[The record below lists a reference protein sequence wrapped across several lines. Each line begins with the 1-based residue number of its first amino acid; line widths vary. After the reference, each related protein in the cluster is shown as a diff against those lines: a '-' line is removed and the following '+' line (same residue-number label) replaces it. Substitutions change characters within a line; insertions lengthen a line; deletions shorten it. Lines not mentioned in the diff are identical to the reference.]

1 MSSRLL
7 VYSAL
12 SAPMPFQMALD
23 ELLFE
28 QWIQAPSTEPSVSR
42 AALRFYYASE
52 PWVSIGYSHAGW
64 KALSEGLDAPADLL
78 TDAARTPV
86 CRRITGGGRVLHGR
100 DLMFTL
106 IAPRALDE
114 SFKSVMGSYAR
125 LHEVLIEAL
134 QELGIK
140 ARFYREEEPL
150 PSGKDCFLHPIAS
163 DLEAGGKKI
172 AGGGQKRSR
181 GFLLHQESIHLD
193 QTYLY
198 EPLTQAL
205 TRGLG
210 KWFGCEPEKA
220 DWQPE
225 HLEAAEILGREK
237 YEVLAPAKK

>member
-12 SAPMPFQMALD
+12 SASMPFQMALD

-28 QWIQAPSTEPSVSR
+28 QMIQASQAEPAVSR

-52 PWVSIGYSHAGW
+52 PWISIGYSHAGW
-64 KALSEGLDAPADLL
+64 KALSEGLEVSADLL
-78 TDAARTPV
+78 SDAARYPV
-86 CRRITGGGRVLHGR
+86 CRRITGGGRVLHGK
-100 DLMFTL
+100 DLMVTL

-125 LHEVLIEAL
+125 LHEVLVEAL
-134 QELGIK
+134 RAVGIE
-140 ARFYREEEPL
+140 ARFYREEDSLPL
-150 PSGKDCFLHPIAS
+150 GKDCFLHPIAS
-163 DLEAGGKKI
+163 DLEADGKKI

-181 GFLLHQESIHLD
+181 GFLLHQESIHLE
-193 QTYLY
+193 QTHLY
-198 EPLTQAL
+198 EPLA
-205 TRGLG
+205 RAFAEGLE
-210 KWFGCEPEKA
+210 KWFGCKPEKA

-237 YEVLAPAKK
+237 YAVHAPVKK